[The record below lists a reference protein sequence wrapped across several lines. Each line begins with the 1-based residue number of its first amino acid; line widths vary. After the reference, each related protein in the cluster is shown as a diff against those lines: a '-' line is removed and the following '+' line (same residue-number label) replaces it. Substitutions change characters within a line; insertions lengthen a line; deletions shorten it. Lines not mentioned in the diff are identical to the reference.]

1 MSRKILFFLVA
12 LCAVSASLKSQNL
25 QLHFD
30 PRSSLYGESSGSQ
43 IDYLTATFEMYKPD
57 KWGNTFM
64 FVDVDFNF
72 DKRNPGLVY
81 TEIAREFKIGD
92 FPLLPH
98 IEYNGGLGLARG
110 SVDPASGKYLPNG
123 FSIPSSY
130 MGGFGYPFR
139 LGSFFMNSYLVY
151 KLNAFDQ
158 LSHDTQLTFTW
169 NATFAQGKV
178 SLVGFLD
185 LWTEDKSFTA
195 GPEADGKKLIFLSEP
210 QIWYNITPNFALGSE
225 VELSYN
231 FVNKFNESKFFA
243 IPTLATKWTF

>member
-1 MSRKILFFLVA
+1 MLRKILLILSIICVIGSVQA
-12 LCAVSASLKSQNL
+12 QNL

-30 PRSSLYGESSGSQ
+30 PRSSLYGSDVAP
-43 IDYLTATFEMYKPD
+43 INYLTATFEMYKPD

-72 DKRNPGLVY
+72 DKRNPGLAY

-98 IEYNGGLGLARG
+98 IEYNGGLGLVRG
-110 SVDPASGKYLPNG
+110 AGAG

-130 MGGFGYPFR
+130 MAGAGYPFK
-139 LGSFFMNSYLVY
+139 LGSFFMNTYLVY

-158 LSHDTQLTFTW
+158 ASHDAQWTFTW
-169 NATFAQGKV
+169 NAAFADGKL
-178 SLVGFLD
+178 SLGGFFD
-185 LWTEDKSFTA
+185 LWTEDKSFTE
-195 GPEADGKKLIFLSEP
+195 GPEADGKKLILLSEP

-231 FVNKFNESKFFA
+231 FVNKFVESKFYA
-243 IPTLATKWTF
+243 IPTIATKWTF

>member
-1 MSRKILFFLVA
+1 MLRKILLILSIICVIGSVQA
-12 LCAVSASLKSQNL
+12 QNL

-30 PRSSLYGESSGSQ
+30 PRSSLYGSDVAP
-43 IDYLTATFEMYKPD
+43 INYLTATFEMYKPD

-72 DKRNPGLVY
+72 DKRNPGLAY

-98 IEYNGGLGLARG
+98 IEYNGGLGLERG
-110 SVDPASGKYLPNG
+110 AGAG

-130 MGGFGYPFR
+130 MAGAGYPFK
-139 LGSFFMNSYLVY
+139 LGSFFMNTYLVY

-158 LSHDTQLTFTW
+158 ASHDAQWTFTW
-169 NATFAQGKV
+169 NAAFADGKL
-178 SLVGFLD
+178 SLGGFFD
-185 LWTEDKSFTA
+185 LWTEDKSFTE
-195 GPEADGKKLIFLSEP
+195 GPEADGKKLILLSEP

-231 FVNKFNESKFFA
+231 FVNKFVESKFYA
-243 IPTLATKWTF
+243 IPTIATKWTF